1 MGRIIPNQNS
11 WIAFSAT
18 RPASLAAPTVVE
30 IAAAT
35 NITKFI
41 ISLNATAQGNAVPT
55 PALRTPCSRL
65 PCPATSQA
73 TFTGDFYRDD
83 IADDAWTLLARGTA
97 GTSSSPA
104 SAARDQK
111 FAPPAT
117 QKLEVWPVRI
127 TTRAAGPMSSN
138 TAQTFSITLQRPR
151 TSCRGSRRHLEPS
164 VAPTPDISTA
174 PPAPA
179 PGGRPL

>member
-55 PALRTPCSRL
+55 PALDSLFETSVPG
-65 PCPATSQA
+65 TSQA

-97 GTSSSPA
+97 GYFFISRFGGTGI
-104 SAARDQK
+104 K
-111 FAPPAT
+111 FAPAAT

-138 TAQTFSITLQRPR
+138 TAQTFSIT
-151 TSCRGSRRHLEPS
+151 CS
-164 VAPTPDISTA
+164 VPEL
-174 PPAPA
+174 PAEEA
-179 PGGRPL
+179 VAT